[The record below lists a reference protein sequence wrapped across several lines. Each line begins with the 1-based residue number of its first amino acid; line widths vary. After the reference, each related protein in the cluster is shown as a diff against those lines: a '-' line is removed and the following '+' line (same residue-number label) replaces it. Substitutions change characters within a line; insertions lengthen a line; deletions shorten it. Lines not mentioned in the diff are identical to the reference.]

1 MTHPMLERVARA
13 ICRGQCEA
21 AVDDA
26 RAAITALR
34 EHEIEHVG
42 MVPFLLKMQEYGFGS
57 DQLEVMVGGN
67 HRIRPGGLKAALADF
82 YTAALDSILSEKSPD
97 NG

>member
-26 RAAITALR
+26 RAAL
-34 EHEIEHVG
+34 
-42 MVPFLLKMQEYGFGS
+42 Q
-57 DQLEVMVGGN
+57 
-67 HRIRPGGLKAALADF
+67 AAGEQD
-82 YTAALDSILSEKSPD
+82 E
-97 NG
+97 